1 MSKKGT
7 LTIKD
12 IAAATAV
19 GLGTVSRAIN
29 GKPGVKPELRRK
41 ILAYIEDVGWS
52 SSSLAE
58 RLNGGGKEKQ
68 VLFVVSPHNV
78 FRSGPVPTEY
88 GLLDLLLDRC
98 SQEGYET
105 LILTGRRSETLEQC
119 RKLRPFAVIQPSS
132 IERLCPQERELAD
145 IGTRLIT
152 LSFQKEPTGVT
163 VHPDYAGMGTGLARV
178 LRRAGHR
185 KIGFFGE
192 IGPRE
197 RINSFDEA
205 PTNRLRQTID
215 GIRKAHPDLAPEDV
229 FSDNYGNP
237 ARFEEALEQR
247 RYTGWICSNWDTCA
261 MFLAAAWRLKLRIP
275 EDVSLITISPEQPSY
290 LYPIDVNRCC
300 LNVRSGVEL
309 VMNLLS
315 AGEFP
320 IHTSVLCPHY
330 FHKGVTVSR
339 PIQP

>member
-1 MSKKGT
+1 MNKKGI

-52 SSSLAE
+52 SSSLAG
-58 RLNGGGKEKQ
+58 RLNCGMKEKQ

-105 LILTGRRSETLEQC
+105 VILTGRRSETLEQC

-132 IERLCPQERELAD
+132 IERLCPQEQELAEV
-145 IGTRLIT
+145 GTRLIT

-163 VHPDYAGMGTGLARV
+163 VHPDYVGMGSGMART

-185 KIGFFGE
+185 RIGFFGE
-192 IGPRE
+192 VGLHE
-197 RINSFDEA
+197 RLNSFQEA
-205 PTNRLRQTID
+205 PTNRLRQIID
-215 GIRKAHPDLAPEDV
+215 GIRNAHPEFTPEDV
-229 FSDNYGNP
+229 FSDNYGHP
-237 ARFEEALEQR
+237 VRFEEALAQR
-247 RYTGWICSNWDTCA
+247 RYTGWICNSWDNCA
-261 MFLAAAWRLKLRIP
+261 MFLAAAWRLRLRIP
-275 EDVSLITISPEQPSY
+275 EDVSLITVSPEEPSY

-309 VMNLLS
+309 VMQLL
-315 AGEFP
+315 AVGEFP
-320 IHTSVLCPHY
+320 VHTSVLCPHY
-330 FHKGVTVSR
+330 FHRGVTIAK